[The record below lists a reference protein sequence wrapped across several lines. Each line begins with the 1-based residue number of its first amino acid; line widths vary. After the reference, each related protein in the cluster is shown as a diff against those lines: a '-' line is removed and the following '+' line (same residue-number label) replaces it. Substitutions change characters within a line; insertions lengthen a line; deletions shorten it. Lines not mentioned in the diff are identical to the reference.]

1 MATARSPTFTWVAR
15 AGNVYMDRSA
25 QVGFSSG
32 TTLSGAFNTSGI
44 SVTAAVKNITV
55 TPPEQ
60 GWEKSDFLGE
70 DANGFQ
76 NQLLDE
82 KPVGTATCTGT
93 LILGEDETIEDYMV
107 SGVVSSPA
115 NYTRYQ
121 VAKNSDNELVVAIVL
136 KSPSMSDQIS
146 FGFDHCRVT
155 KWGDV
160 RIGSADGHWEQ
171 DFTVICLA
179 KDFYA
184 EYKD

>member
-1 MATARSPTFTWVAR
+1 MATARSPTKPWVAR
-15 AGNVYMDRSA
+15 NGNVYLGRAA

-44 SVTAAVKNITV
+44 SVTAAVKNITI
-55 TPPEQ
+55 TPPET
-60 GWEKSDFLGE
+60 GWEKTDFLGE
-70 DANGFQ
+70 DSNGFQ

-107 SGVVSSPA
+107 SGVVTSPA

-136 KSPSMSDQIS
+136 KDQQLNDMVS
-146 FGFDHCRVT
+146 FGFDHCKVS
-155 KWGDV
+155 KWGDI

-171 DFTVICLA
+171 DFMVMCLA
-179 KDFYA
+179 KDYYVEF
-184 EYKD
+184 KD